1 MLRQL
6 PILVVLLLCG
16 SLCADDAERAAFF
29 EAKIR
34 PVLIEHCYECHA
46 SDAEKIGGELLL
58 DSRDSM
64 RRGGESGA
72 ALELGDAD
80 GSLIMEALRYESY
93 EMPPTKKLPDR
104 VIADFAHW
112 INDGAFDP
120 REEASRPSASPAAK
134 SEIDIEAGREFWAF
148 QNPLDCEL
156 PEVGLASWPKRDA
169 DYFVLA
175 KLESQGFQPN
185 GEADRRTLIRR
196 VTFDLTGLPPTPDEV
211 VAFLADDQP
220 GAYARVVERLLASPQ
235 MGARWARLW
244 LDVARYAEDQAHIV
258 GNNKSLFYPNAWKY
272 RDWLIDAMNSDM
284 PYDQFVLLQ
293 LAADLVGEEGQD
305 HLVAMG
311 FLGLGPKYYR
321 RNAPEVMADEWEDR
335 VDTVTRGLQGITVAC
350 ARCHDH
356 KYDPITTRDYYA
368 LAGVFAS
375 TAMHNR
381 PFDDWQATEEKKK
394 PDPVDTL
401 HILKDQ
407 KPRDLKVHIRGDAF
421 NEGELVPRRYLEVL
435 SRDEVSLQ
443 EGSGRLPLANAI
455 ASPDN
460 PLTARV
466 IVNRI
471 WREYFGRGLVATPSN
486 FGKLGQ
492 RPSHP
497 EMLDDLAVR
506 FMNAGWSLKWLHR
519 EIVLSATYRQSSDAS
534 QAVIDVDPENRLL
547 GRQTRRRLSVE
558 MWRDAMLSVAG
569 KLNEQVG
576 GESLDVQDLKSLRR
590 SVYAK
595 VSRLELDS
603 MLQMFDFP
611 DPNVHAA
618 NRSETTTPLQKLFTL
633 NSPFIVR
640 RADELAA
647 RIMSYDGNVDGQT
660 TEQQTTEHQTTEH
673 QTTEQQA
680 TEQQAAETDG
690 NASGNGSDSALQ
702 ARIRRA
708 YALLFAREPSEVELT
723 LGEQFIGGGAD
734 SSRWQ
739 QYAQIL
745 LASNEMLFLD

>member
-6 PILVVLLLCG
+6 SILVVLLLCG
-16 SLCADDAERAAFF
+16 SLRADDTERAAFF

-34 PVLIEHCYECHA
+34 PVLIEHCYECHS

-58 DSRDSM
+58 DSRDGLQ
-64 RRGGESGA
+64 RGGESGA
-72 ALELGDAD
+72 ALEVGNAD

-112 INDGAFDP
+112 INDGAYDP
-120 REEASRPSASPAAK
+120 RDESSRPSGLHATK
-134 SEIDIEAGREFWAF
+134 SAIDFEAGREFWAF
-148 QNPLDCEL
+148 QNPLDHTL
-156 PEVGLASWPKRDA
+156 PDVGLTNWPKRDV
-169 DYFVLA
+169 DYFVLS
-175 KLESQGFQPN
+175 KLESQGLHPH

-196 VTFDLTGLPPTPDEV
+196 LTFDLTGLPPTPDEV
-211 VAFLADDQP
+211 EAFLADEEP
-220 GAYARVVERLLASPQ
+220 GAYTRVVERLLSSPQ

-258 GNNKSLFYPNAWKY
+258 GNDKSLFYPNAWKY
-272 RDWLIDAMNSDM
+272 RDWLIDALNSDM
-284 PYDQFVLLQ
+284 PYDQFIRLQ

-305 HLVAMG
+305 HLVALG

-381 PFDDWQATEEKKK
+381 PFDDWQPTEEKKK
-394 PDPVDTL
+394 PDPINTL
-401 HILKDQ
+401 HILKDHE
-407 KPRDLKVHIRGDAF
+407 PRDLKVHIRGDAF

-435 SRDEVSLQ
+435 SRDEISLQ

-455 ASPDN
+455 ASPNN

-492 RPSHP
+492 RPTHP
-497 EMLDDLAVR
+497 ELLDDLAVR
-506 FMNAGWSLKWLHR
+506 FMNSGWSLKWLHR
-519 EIVLSATYRQSSDAS
+519 EIVLSATYRQSSDVS
-534 QAVIDVDPENRLL
+534 QAVIDADPENRLL

-558 MWRDAMLSVAG
+558 MWRDAMLSVSG
-569 KLNEQVG
+569 RLNEQVG
-576 GESLDVQDLKSLRR
+576 GESLDVQDLQSLRR

-603 MLQMFDFP
+603 MLQLFDFP
-611 DPNVHAA
+611 DPNVHSAV
-618 NRSETTTPLQKLFTL
+618 RSQTTTPLQKLFTL
-633 NSPFIVR
+633 NSPFVVR
-640 RADELAA
+640 RADELAG
-647 RIMSYDGNVDGQT
+647 RILSSDVSVAERRT
-660 TEQQTTEHQTTEH
+660 AEHL
-673 QTTEQQA
+673 A
-680 TEQQAAETDG
+680 SANDSG
-690 NASGNGSDSALQ
+690 ASGSRSSVVTQ
-702 ARIRRA
+702 ARIRRV
-708 YALLFAREPSEVELT
+708 YELLFARDASQVELA
-723 LGEQFIGGGAD
+723 LGEQFVGDASD